1 MGPGKTISGRACVD
15 GAEEA
20 DRMSVMFDAN
30 FFIAVIVATIVSF
43 VIGGIWYGPAF
54 GKAWMAALG
63 KTEADKEAM
72 RKRAPKGFAA
82 GLVGAFIASFVL
94 GLLIQYAR
102 DAKVAQLP
110 TGIAGGLVVGFLVWF
125 GFLMTTGVSGAIF
138 EGRPGK
144 LVGINQG
151 YAIISYL
158 LMGAILGYWIWP

>member
-1 MGPGKTISGRACVD
+1 M
-15 GAEEA
+15 
-20 DRMSVMFDAN
+20 
-30 FFIAVIVATIVSF
+30 
-43 VIGGIWYGPAF
+43 
-54 GKAWMAALG
+54 
-63 KTEADKEAM
+63 
-72 RKRAPKGFAA
+72 
-82 GLVGAFIASFVL
+82 VGAFIAAFVL

-102 DAKVAQLP
+102 EAKVAQLP
-110 TGIAGGLVVGFLVWF
+110 TGITGGLVVGFLVWF